1 MRYVD
6 KERLRCHKI
15 SFNGNSE
22 MSELLET
29 ITIAAMDRIKMM
41 FYQLSETKMA
51 SLTRSLITKSI
62 LELLFVN

>member
-6 KERLRCHKI
+6 KERLRCHTI

-22 MSELLET
+22 MSELVET
-29 ITIAAMDRIKMM
+29 IRIAAMGRIKMM

-51 SLTRSLITKSI
+51 SLTRSLIAKSI
-62 LELLFVN
+62 LGLLFVN